1 MTDAPS
7 AIKSSATRKSAAGQS
22 RAGRWRPNSTIAATT
37 TATLAVW
44 PTAHATPRRQASRS
58 RPWRVASVE
67 TAARWS
73 GSNAWRNPSRR
84 PRPARARRPGEPGV
98 MAAANVAYSSGR
110 IMEPGMIAASE
121 RRALEGIHA
130 RYAPVDA
137 RVAEILENIRRDR
150 RAQPPQLERR
160 LPRDGHRRREARRG
174 AGRGAG
180 RLGRRNASARSG
192 GRRLRPAG
200 AHVGARAHRRAR
212 GDRGRRAPPLRAA
225 PVAAPTARQ
234 GLSSRGRRRPGS
246 GPALHLRTVTGMRIG
261 PTIWEASGG

>member
-1 MTDAPS
+1 MTGAPS
-7 AIKSSATRKSAAGQS
+7 AIKSSATRTSAAGQS

-110 IMEPGMIAASE
+110 IMEPGMIAASD
-121 RRALEGIHA
+121 RQALEGIHA

-137 RVAEILENIRRDR
+137 RVAEILENIRRDCR
-150 RAQPPQLERR
+150 ELSAEFGDRTLQVTRGTASAPVGPADASRW
-160 LPRDGHRRREARRG
+160 DSARRRTDLPCVVIERQ
-174 AGRGAG
+174 
-180 RLGRRNASARSG
+180 RLSQWA
-192 GRRLRPAG
+192 
-200 AHVGARAHRRAR
+200 V
-212 GDRGRRAPPLRAA
+212 
-225 PVAAPTARQ
+225 
-234 GLSSRGRRRPGS
+234 
-246 GPALHLRTVTGMRIG
+246 RTTR
-261 PTIWEASGG
+261 WNY

>member
-150 RAQPPQLERR
+150 RAQPPQRERR

-174 AGRGAG
+174 AGRGGG
-180 RLGRRNASARSG
+180 RLGLTWERERIDELEVIGDGARLRFA
-192 GRRLRPAG
+192 RRLSPLQRLAK
-200 AHVGARAHRRAR
+200 AYHRA
-212 GDRGRRAPPLRAA
+212 
-225 PVAAPTARQ
+225 VAAAQ
-234 GLSSRGRRRPGS
+234 GVVRRFIFVRL
-246 GPALHLRTVTGMRIG
+246 PA
-261 PTIWEASGG
+261 